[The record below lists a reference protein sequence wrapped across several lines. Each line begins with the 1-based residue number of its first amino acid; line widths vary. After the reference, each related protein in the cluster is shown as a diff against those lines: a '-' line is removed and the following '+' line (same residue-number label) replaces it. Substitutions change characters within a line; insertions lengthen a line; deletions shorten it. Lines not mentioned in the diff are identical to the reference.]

1 MIRWWGQVNLV
12 RWGTWLLL
20 TTANDIFQN
29 IPMGGDVDSEKQ
41 LGILKVVSLFGQ
53 CSHQVPRYSLSR
65 SCFKITSD
73 RVKWS
78 YCVHSH
84 LSGIQ
89 VWTQHYYVLVPRH
102 WFLGTKC
109 GVDSPLEFYQFRGLF
124 LERPSNF
131 SGLKANFEIKTF
143 WIVAQCLAHKSV
155 NLASLTDNFI
165 VPFSKL
171 FKLWSWVQTR
181 QT

>member
-20 TTANDIFQN
+20 ITANDIFQN
-29 IPMGGDVDSEKQ
+29 IPMGGDVDSDKQ

-53 CSHQVPRYSLSR
+53 CSHQVHRYSLLR

-73 RVKWS
+73 RVTWS
-78 YCVHSH
+78 YYVHSH
-84 LSGIQ
+84 LSGTQVWAGTQVLVPGHQ
-89 VWTQHYYVLVPRH
+89 VWTL
-102 WFLGTKC
+102 
-109 GVDSPLEFYQFRGLF
+109 DSPFEFYQFRGLF
-124 LERPSNF
+124 LEWPSNF
-131 SGLKANFEIKTF
+131 SSLKANFEIKTF

-165 VPFSKL
+165 VPLSKL
-171 FKLWSWVQTR
+171 LKLWSWVQTR

>member
-20 TTANDIFQN
+20 ITANDIFQN
-29 IPMGGDVDSEKQ
+29 IPMGGDVDSDKQ

-53 CSHQVPRYSLSR
+53 CSHQVHRYSLLR

-73 RVKWS
+73 RVTWS
-78 YCVHSH
+78 YYVHSH
-84 LSGIQ
+84 LSGTQVWAGTQVLVPGHQ
-89 VWTQHYYVLVPRH
+89 VWTL
-102 WFLGTKC
+102 
-109 GVDSPLEFYQFRGLF
+109 DSPFEFYQFRGLF
-124 LERPSNF
+124 LERTSNF

-171 FKLWSWVQTR
+171 LKLWSWVQTR